1 MHESPNIH
9 TSEQDIIKIQSIE
22 KLKNSDISYAI
33 ALALNHKYDFGGYS
47 VGRSERSFLLDMYF
61 RLNRESHEH
70 LADLNPF
77 QDGALFVEEAKKRVV
92 DTFVGKKVEL
102 DEHNL
107 EDLSCIIL
115 RLWIKH
121 YREKMEL
128 LSDGGYVG
136 SDVDYSFN
144 SEIERAELLYGL
156 YIQEKDVEENALDDA
171 ASAFLNADSGGFNK
185 YTLELGWRVDDLA
198 NQADSEVV

>member
-9 TSEQDIIKIQSIE
+9 TSEQDNVKIESIE

-33 ALALNHKYDFGGYS
+33 ALALNHKYGFGGYS

-70 LADLNPF
+70 LADLDPF
-77 QDGALFVEEAKKRVV
+77 QDGALFVTEAKKRVV
-92 DTFVGKKVEL
+92 DTFVGKKVEF
-102 DEHNL
+102 DENDS

-136 SDVDYSFN
+136 GDVDYSFN
-144 SEIERAELLYGL
+144 SEIERAELLYRL
-156 YIQEKDVEENALDDA
+156 YIQEQDAEENALDDA
-171 ASAFLNADSGGFNK
+171 ASAFLNVDSNGFNK
-185 YTLELGWRVDDLA
+185 YKLELGWKVDDLT
-198 NQADSEVV
+198 NQIDSELL